1 MRKYVYVWCDGEI
14 VLLVTK
20 TYVEAVDFV
29 LKYAKEKGY
38 KNLFCARVEYKN
50 F

>member
-29 LKYAKEKGY
+29 LKYAKEKLT
-38 KNLFCARVEYKN
+38 KR
-50 F
+50 